1 MMNIRNLVVTGIAV
15 LAALHA
21 SPAEAR
27 QARPAACTTATP
39 ECTEW
44 VAVGEGGGRSLVY
57 RTHSLDQRNEA
68 ITHLMVMVH
77 GAGRNADDYFRTAV
91 ASAFLAG
98 ALETAIVVSPRMASN
113 DGQGCRDELGS
124 DEISWNCSTW
134 RSGGPS
140 LSHPDVTS
148 FDFLDEIL
156 RKAARRDLFPNLRSI
171 VVTGHSAGGQVTNR
185 YQMSSRV
192 HDQLGIPVSYVVS
205 NPSSYAYPGPER
217 PTAAAWS
224 LTANAP
230 GYTSEVS
237 SGMPTFRNLGSGR
250 GCTTYDQW
258 PYGFQNRT
266 GYSSDQTDDQLRRQI
281 AARPLTYLMG
291 EVDIL
296 PLSGFDSSCSAMA
309 QGPTRLARS
318 QAFARYVNERLGGS
332 QEVVVVVGCGHNN
345 RCVYTSDEGVRLLFP
360 ER

>member
-1 MMNIRNLVVTGIAV
+1 MATIRTLASLGLLALTV
-15 LAALHA
+15 LQAH
-21 SPAEAR
+21 PAKA
-27 QARPAACTTATP
+27 QQTAPAPCITPTA

-44 VAVGEGGGRSLVY
+44 VPVGSGRSLIY
-57 RTHSLDQRNEA
+57 RSHSLDQRNEA
-68 ITHLMVMVH
+68 ITHVLVMVH
-77 GAGRNADDYFRTAV
+77 GAARNADDYFTTAM
-91 ASAFLAG
+91 ASAFVAG
-98 ALETAIVVSPRMASN
+98 ALETALVISVRMASN
-113 DGQGCRDELGS
+113 DGQRCRDTLDS
-124 DEISWNCSTW
+124 QEISWNCSTW

-148 FDFLDEIL
+148 FHFLDEIL
-156 RKAARRDLFPNLRSI
+156 TKVARRDVFPNLGHI

-185 YQMSSRV
+185 YQMSNRV
-192 HDQLGIPVSYVVS
+192 HDALGVPVTYVVS

-217 PTAAAWS
+217 PTPAAWS

-230 GYTSEVS
+230 GYIPEVRE
-237 SGMPTFRNLGSGR
+237 GTPTFRPMGDGW
-250 GCTTYDQW
+250 GCTAYDQW

-266 GYSSDQTDDQLRRQI
+266 GYSEGLSDDQIRRQI

-296 PLSGFDSSCSAMA
+296 PLSGFDWSCSAMF

-318 QAFARYVNERLGGS
+318 QAFARYVNEHLGGA

-360 ER
+360 EL